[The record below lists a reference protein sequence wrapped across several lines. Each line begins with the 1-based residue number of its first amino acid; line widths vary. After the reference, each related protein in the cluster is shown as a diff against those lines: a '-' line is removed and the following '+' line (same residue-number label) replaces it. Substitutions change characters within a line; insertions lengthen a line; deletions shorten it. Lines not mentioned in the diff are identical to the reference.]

1 LDDDADIR
9 ATLNPLRAARA
20 SIADLAASDAVQS
33 GARRQLEESGVSTV
47 TNPLWSRRRSDS
59 PSDSS
64 AAVAGTAAGSGA
76 ALPSYKAMM
85 KHRRTVT
92 DSVTATIAAMDSAR
106 RSGRVATG
114 MTQPRTAEGAVV
126 KADL

>member
-1 LDDDADIR
+1 V
-9 ATLNPLRAARA
+9 NPLRAARA
-20 SIADLAASDAVQS
+20 SIADLAASDAALS
-33 GARRQLEESGVSTV
+33 GVRRQLEESGVSTV
-47 TNPLWSRRRSDS
+47 TNPLWSRRRTDG

-106 RSGRVATG
+106 GRSGRVAVV
-114 MTQPRTAEGAVV
+114 MTQPRAAEDRVV
-126 KADL
+126 KPDTA